1 MDPLSMSAGLV
12 GFIGF
17 AVQVAKLVS
26 KVKATVK
33 EHKSASREIEE
44 LVEKLHVIE
53 AVCVMV

>member
-1 MDPLSMSAGLV
+1 MSAGLV

-26 KVKATVK
+26 KVKATFK